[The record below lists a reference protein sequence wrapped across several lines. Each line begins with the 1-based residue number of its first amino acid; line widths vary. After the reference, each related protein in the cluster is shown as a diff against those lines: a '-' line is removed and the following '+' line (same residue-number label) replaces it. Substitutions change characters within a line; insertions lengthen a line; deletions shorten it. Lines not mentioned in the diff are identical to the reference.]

1 VLIARPPSFGG
12 TVASFD
18 DSAALKIEG
27 VDHVMRVEL
36 DLGATGVAV
45 VADGFWPAKMG
56 RDALKIEYR
65 LNTT

>member
-18 DSAALKIEG
+18 DSAARKIEG
-27 VDHVMRVEL
+27 VDHVMQVEL

-45 VADGFWPAKMG
+45 VADGF
-56 RDALKIEYR
+56 
-65 LNTT
+65 